1 MRKLALALAGVVLLL
16 AVLALL
22 AARHDRFP
30 VTPGAWL
37 ASSGLEPRFETV
49 DGHRLRYVRVGTGPP
64 VVLVHG
70 FASSVYTWKDVL
82 PALSVDH
89 DVVALDLPGFGAS
102 DRPAGLSFDELPAA
116 VLGLMDRLG
125 IERAALVGNSMG
137 GGVVAVVAGEQP
149 ARVSALVLIDAAGFD
164 LEPEDQP
171 GMVRLMMSPLGTV
184 LGDLP
189 GQRLAVE
196 ATLSQVFHDDVLVTD
211 ERVAEYLDGVSRPGT
226 FEAMRSLGLSLG
238 DQTAV
243 VEEALPRIEAPTLVV
258 WGAEDRWIPLKDADL
273 FTAAI
278 PSARKVV
285 FDHCGHMPQE
295 EMPAKVADLL
305 REFLAAPRRAR

>member
-1 MRKLALALAGVVLLL
+1 MRKLALAGVVLLL

-273 FTAAI
+273 FAAAI
-278 PSARKVV
+278 PNARKVV